1 MLKNRNNQIADN
13 HSMFALTILEN
24 KPNNLA
30 IYTRKRKEEAKVKL
44 TNTQL
49 KKLKFTGKI
58 GLDKELPHKLF
69 LVAKK

>member
-1 MLKNRNNQIADN
+1 MLKNRNNQIVDN
-13 HSMFALTILEN
+13 HSMFALTILE
-24 KPNNLA
+24 KKNNLA

-69 LVAKK
+69 LVARK